1 MDVSRAIYADD
12 IHDRMAIYMNCAH
25 DYVMLIAMLLPLPLH
40 QSIRPL
46 SVRAMTLSFVLQQ
59 GQQGRGGHERG

>member
-1 MDVSRAIYADD
+1 
-12 IHDRMAIYMNCAH
+12 
-25 DYVMLIAMLLPLPLH
+25 MLIAMLLPLPLH

-46 SVRAMTLSFVLQQ
+46 SVRAMTLSFVLRQ